1 MTKCLCSRVTTI
13 ACTAESLIT
22 PAAQS
27 HFAVCNAT
35 KAKKGKDAA
44 IQVTHPSRCSL
55 QQMYVYNVRNEILA
69 MDERTSE
76 GKDGADRAASGQ
88 EVGHVAPPGVH
99 KDG

>member
-1 MTKCLCSRVTTI
+1 
-13 ACTAESLIT
+13 
-22 PAAQS
+22 
-27 HFAVCNAT
+27 
-35 KAKKGKDAA
+35 
-44 IQVTHPSRCSL
+44 
-55 QQMYVYNVRNEILA
+55 MYVYNVRNEILA